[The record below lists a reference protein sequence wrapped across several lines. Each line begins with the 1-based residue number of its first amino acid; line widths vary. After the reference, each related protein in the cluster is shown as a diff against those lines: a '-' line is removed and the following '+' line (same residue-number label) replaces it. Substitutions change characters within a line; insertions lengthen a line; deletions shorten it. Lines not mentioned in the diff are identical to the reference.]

1 MVLEGIQGPRK
12 RKRVCVAHK
21 TLNAVQS
28 PHILGAEPITNLC
41 LLYYSAIKKN
51 KKQKTPFA
59 TI

>member
-21 TLNAVQS
+21 TLNAVRS

-41 LLYYSAIKKN
+41 LLYYSAIKK
-51 KKQKTPFA
+51 KKKKTPFA